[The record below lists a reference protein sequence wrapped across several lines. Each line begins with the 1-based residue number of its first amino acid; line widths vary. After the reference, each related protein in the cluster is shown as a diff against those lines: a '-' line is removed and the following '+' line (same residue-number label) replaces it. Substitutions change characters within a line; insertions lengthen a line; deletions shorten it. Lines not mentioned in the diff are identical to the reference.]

1 MKFRN
6 PFRNMDLRIKYAILR
21 IRGSLSRWGTKK
33 IVIVSAISLVVTV
46 SLIVGAVALCKKTA
60 TIAKKPKETQQKTAV
75 VKKDK
80 PKETK
85 IVTKTDAGIPVYS
98 PVAVAGDSIEKDLTL
113 YITDSQGKKVKGIG
127 FKVKLAQPQNA
138 DKLNADV
145 NDISAVNKA
154 IATAAADGTGA
165 ATYDSE
171 VFKKILT
178 TAGHK
183 GELTNLKTQQE
194 TIGLTKVKS
203 DKKTKLSSVLGITA
217 KAAEIQKSDGTPLTN
232 NDMLLLQKQQDISKY
247 ATALNSVK
255 GDVYTDDNSDGIIYI
270 KQHDPG
276 KFKACFVPLDS
287 YDAKSYLNDVDI
299 KDKIE
304 YKPVKNIKQKVVA
317 NAGDTK
323 PAEAA
328 PVEAVLTDTVGYV
341 DSRTD
346 KHDVINKNGV
356 PQTLKSSV
364 SGTNV
369 TLYSSSDPAAST
381 ATISNINKPNYTATV
396 KSDNE
401 AIAKATLSSDGT
413 SVVVTAVPN
422 TAGGKANITISY
434 TGAGT
439 PSASVKKHGRIGFWA
454 TITNFFNPISV
465 HAATLDQSGMPPVVY
480 TVTVNGS
487 STPVMANDEK
497 TPIYSDATATK
508 EVTTGDY
515 TPGTTYYTK
524 TTENKYY
531 GWQIGSKDNG
541 LQIGSRYYFDQ
552 NGNKV
557 TGTQVI
563 RGAKYNF
570 GSDGTLL
577 TSGMGIDVSKW
588 QGNIDWS
595 KAKSAISFAI
605 IRAGYRGST
614 GGLSKDPYY
623 ERNMKNAKANG
634 VKVGIYFYSI
644 ATTEAEAVE
653 EASLA
658 VALAQDQGGVSLPIY
673 MDVEGSMLHQSNDQ
687 LNAEIRAFCSTVQG
701 AGYRAGLYSSRNP
714 LTKQIDTAS
723 MISSGISI
731 WCAQYNT
738 SCTLANHYDIWQ
750 YTSKGSVP
758 GISGN
763 VDMNQS
769 YF

>member
-1 MKFRN
+1 MKFKN

-60 TIAKKPKETQQKTAV
+60 TIAKKPKEPQQKTAV
-75 VKKDK
+75 VQKEK
-80 PKETK
+80 PKKTK

-98 PVAVAGDSIEKDLTL
+98 SVSVFGDSIEKDLTL
-113 YITDSQGKKVKGIG
+113 YITDLQGKKIKETG
-127 FKVKLAQPQNA
+127 FKVKLAQPKDA
-138 DKLNADV
+138 EKLNADAY
-145 NDISAVNKA
+145 DIAAVNKA
-154 IATAAADGTGA
+154 IATAAADGSGA

-183 GELTNLKTQQE
+183 GEITNLKTEQE
-194 TIGLTKVKS
+194 TIQLTKVKS
-203 DKKTKLSSVLGITA
+203 DKKTKSSSILGITA
-217 KAAEIQKSDGTPLTN
+217 KAAEILKSDGTPLTI
-232 NDMLLLQKQQDISKY
+232 NDMLLLQKQQDISTY
-247 ATALNSVK
+247 ATALDGVK

-276 KFKACFVPLDS
+276 KFKACFVPVDS
-287 YDAKSYLNDVDI
+287 FDAKYYLNDVNI
-299 KDKIE
+299 KDKID

-317 NAGDTK
+317 NAKDTM
-323 PAEAA
+323 PEQAA

-341 DSRTD
+341 DSRVD
-346 KHDVINKNGV
+346 KYDVINQNGF
-356 PQTLKSSV
+356 PQPLKSSV

-369 TLYSSSDPAAST
+369 TLYSSSDPTAST
-381 ATISNINKPNYTATV
+381 ITIPNINKPNYTATV

-422 TAGGKANITISY
+422 TASGKTNITISY
-434 TGAGT
+434 TGTGT
-439 PSASVKKHGRIGFWA
+439 PSASTKKHGRSGFWA
-454 TITNFFNPISV
+454 TITNFFNPIMV
-465 HAATLDQSGMPPVVY
+465 HATTLNQSSMSPVVY

-487 STPVMANDEK
+487 STPVKAKDE
-497 TPIYSDATATK
+497 TTIIYSDAAATK
-508 EVTTGDY
+508 EVTVGDY

-524 TTENKYY
+524 TKENKYY
-531 GWQIGSKDNG
+531 GWQTLNGSTF
-541 LQIGSRYYFDQ
+541 YYDP

-563 RGAKYNF
+563 RGSKYNF
-570 GSDGTLL
+570 GSDGVLL
-577 TSGMGIDVSKW
+577 TSGMGIDVSHH
-588 QGNIDWS
+588 QGNIDWT
-595 KAKSAISFAI
+595 KAKTAISFAI
-605 IRAGYRGST
+605 IRAGYRGSE
-614 GGLSKDPYY
+614 GGLGVDRKY

-658 VALAQDQGGVSLPIY
+658 VSLAQEQGGVSLPIY
-673 MDVEGSMLHQSNDQ
+673 MDVEAGMLQQPNDQ
-687 LNAEIRAFCSTVQG
+687 LNAEIRAFCSTVQS
-701 AGYRAGLYSSRNP
+701 AGYRAGLYASKDP
-714 LTKQIDTAS
+714 LTKKIDTAS

-758 GISGN
+758 GISGK
-763 VDMNQS
+763 VDMDQS
-769 YF
+769 FF

>member
-1 MKFRN
+1 MKFKN

-21 IRGSLSRWGTKK
+21 IRKSLSRWGIKK
-33 IVIVSAISLVVTV
+33 VIIVSTISLVVTV
-46 SLIVGAVALCKKTA
+46 SLIVGAVTLCKKPA
-60 TIAKKPKETQQKTAV
+60 TVAKKPKEPEQKTAV
-75 VKKDK
+75 VKKET

-98 PVAVAGDSIEKDLTL
+98 PVSVAGDSIDKDLTL

-194 TIGLTKVKS
+194 TIGLVKVKS
-203 DKKTKLSSVLGITA
+203 DKKTKLSSILGITA

-232 NDMLLLQKQQDISKY
+232 NDMLLLQKQQDITKY
-247 ATALNSVK
+247 AAALKSVK
-255 GDVYTDDNSDGIIYI
+255 GDEYTDDNSDGIIYI

-317 NAGDTK
+317 NAKDTM
-323 PAEAA
+323 PEQAA

-341 DSRTD
+341 DSRKD
-346 KHDVINKNGV
+346 PYSVINQNGV

-401 AIAKATLSSDGT
+401 AIAKAALSSDGT

-422 TAGGKANITISY
+422 TASGKTNITISY
-434 TGAGT
+434 TGTGT
-439 PSASVKKHGRIGFWA
+439 PSASTKKHGRSGFWA
-454 TITNFFNPISV
+454 TITNFFNPIMV
-465 HAATLDQSGMPPVVY
+465 HATTLDQSSMSPVVY
-480 TVTVNGS
+480 TVKVNGS
-487 STPVMANDEK
+487 STPVKAKDE
-497 TPIYSDATATK
+497 TTIIYSDAAATK
-508 EVTTGDY
+508 EVTVGDY
-515 TPGTTYYTK
+515 TSGTTYYTK

-531 GWQIGSKDNG
+531 GWQTINGSTF
-541 LQIGSRYYFDQ
+541 YYDS

-570 GSDGTLL
+570 GSDGVLL
-577 TSGMGIDVSKW
+577 TSGMGIDVSHH
-588 QGNIDWS
+588 QGNIDWT
-595 KAKSAISFAI
+595 KAKTAISFAI
-605 IRAGYRGST
+605 IRAGYRGSE
-614 GGLSKDPYY
+614 GGLGVDRKY

-658 VALAQDQGGVSLPIY
+658 VSLAQEQGGVSLPIY
-673 MDVEGSMLHQSNDQ
+673 MDVEAGMLQQPNDQ
-687 LNAEIRAFCSTVQG
+687 LNAEIRAFCSTVQS
-701 AGYRAGLYSSRNP
+701 AGYRAGLYASRNP

-750 YTSKGSVP
+750 YTSSGSVP

-763 VDMNQS
+763 VDMDQS

>member
-75 VKKDK
+75 VKKEK

-171 VFKKILT
+171 AFKKILT

-203 DKKTKLSSVLGITA
+203 DKKTKLSSILGITA

-287 YDAKSYLNDVDI
+287 YDAKSYLNDVNI

-369 TLYSSSDPAAST
+369 TLYSSSDPTAST

-396 KSDNE
+396 KSDDE
-401 AIAKATLSSDGT
+401 TIAKATLSSDGT
-413 SVVVTAVPN
+413 SVNIAATPGN
-422 TAGGKANITISY
+422 TTGGKTKITISY
-434 TGAGT
+434 AGTGT

-454 TITNFFNPISV
+454 TITSFFNPISV

-531 GWQIGSKDNG
+531 GWQTINGSTF
-541 LQIGSRYYFDQ
+541 YYDS

-570 GSDGTLL
+570 GSDGVLL
-577 TSGMGIDVSKW
+577 TSGMGIDVSHH
-588 QGNIDWS
+588 QGNIDWT
-595 KAKSAISFAI
+595 KAKTAISFAI
-605 IRAGYRGST
+605 IRAGYRGSE
-614 GGLSKDPYY
+614 GGLGVDRKY

-644 ATTEAEAVE
+644 ATTESEAVE

-658 VALAQDQGGVSLPIY
+658 VALAQEQGGVSLPIY

-687 LNAEIRAFCSTVQG
+687 LNAEIRAFCSTVQS

-723 MISSGISI
+723 MIGSGISI